1 MKLFYRKLGN
11 GGKPIIILHGL
22 YGSSDN
28 WLSIGKSLSEYLEV
42 YLVDLRNHGRSPHHD
57 SHNYE
62 LIRDDLSALMD
73 DLGLEKALLAGHSMG
88 GKAVMC
94 FAQHNPDRL
103 ERLIIVDIAPKSYKD
118 LYRKESLSHYDILK
132 SMQDVDFSSVSSRRD
147 VENKLADSISSS
159 RIRSFL
165 MKNLGRD
172 EGGRYY
178 WTLNLDVIIR
188 ELDNIMDGVNRNCF
202 DPAFPVTG
210 IPVLFIRGEKSP
222 YILDEDMDFIEK
234 IFPSA
239 KLVTIENAGH
249 WLHAEQPG
257 AFTEAV
263 REFVLQ

>member
-1 MKLFYRKLGN
+1 MKLFYRKLGS
-11 GGKPIIILHGL
+11 GKPMLILHGL

-28 WLSIGKSLSEYLEV
+28 WLSIARSLAGHFEV
-42 YLVDLRNHGRSPHHD
+42 YLADLRNHGRSPHDD

-62 LIRDDLSALMD
+62 LIRDDIRVLMD
-73 DLGLEKALLAGHSMG
+73 DLGLEKAILTGHSMG

-94 FAQHNPDRL
+94 FAQHNPDRV

-118 LYRKESLSHYDILK
+118 LYRKEPLSHYDILK
-132 SMQDVDFSSVSSRRD
+132 AMKNVDFSSVSARRD
-147 VENKLADSISSS
+147 VDHMLADVIRSP

-165 MKNLGRD
+165 MKNLSQ
-172 EGGRYY
+172 GGDRKYR

-210 IPVLFIRGEKSP
+210 IPALFIRGENSP
-222 YILDEDMDFIEK
+222 YILDEDMDFIEN

-239 KLVTIENAGH
+239 ELITINGAGH

-257 AFTEAV
+257 AFIEAV
-263 REFVLQ
+263 KEFAIE

>member
-1 MKLFYRKLGN
+1 MKLFYRKLGS
-11 GGKPIIILHGL
+11 GKPIMVLHGL

-28 WLSIGKSLSEYLEV
+28 WLSIGKSLSGYFEV

-62 LIRDDLSALMD
+62 LIRDDIRGLMD
-73 DLGLEKALLAGHSMG
+73 DLGLEKAILAGHSMG

-94 FAQHNPDRL
+94 FAQHNPDRV
-103 ERLIIVDIAPKSYKD
+103 ERLIIIDIAPKSYKD
-118 LYRKESLSHYDILK
+118 LYRKERLSHYDILK
-132 SMQDVDFSSVSSRRD
+132 AMKDVDFSSVSARRD
-147 VENKLADSISSS
+147 VEHMLADVIRSP

-165 MKNLGRD
+165 MKNLDRD
-172 EGGRYY
+172 EEGKYH

-202 DPAFPVTG
+202 NPAFPVTG
-210 IPVLFIRGEKSP
+210 IPALFIRGGKSP

-239 KLVTIENAGH
+239 KLLTIKNAGH

-263 REFVLQ
+263 RKFALQ